1 MTSRC
6 YTTEEE
12 RNSFIAFITW
22 IFPSS
27 LESSQGKEYVTVVVD
42 TPVGMLSWYVPM
54 EHKHYFKH
62 LPENMNRVTPVW
74 TDEEKYDLLIKLAK
88 KVGGIVVAL
97 GMLSSFGFGG
107 DK

>member
-1 MTSRC
+1 
-6 YTTEEE
+6 
-12 RNSFIAFITW
+12 
-22 IFPSS
+22 
-27 LESSQGKEYVTVVVD
+27 
-42 TPVGMLSWYVPM
+42 
-54 EHKHYFKH
+54 
-62 LPENMNRVTPVW
+62 MNRVTPVW